1 MVQPTEESKKNSFDR
16 GEEPGVA
23 FIVLLTLLVFV
34 ILACCRRYKSKMKT
48 VKVLTM
54 DGKSDYTIAIRY
66 FARTELN
73 YKFNFVSKYE
83 QSSKYLLLCNVQ
95 SRIPDDL
102 EDTIKALGL
111 EGKRL
116 EENILVVAMHSSV
129 GRRQKPLPDIIGT
142 PDDPLYSLQL
152 TNVFYSGKTT
162 LSCPENEKAKHI
174 IADFLR

>member
-1 MVQPTEESKKNSFDR
+1 
-16 GEEPGVA
+16 
-23 FIVLLTLLVFV
+23 
-34 ILACCRRYKSKMKT
+34 
-48 VKVLTM
+48 M

-111 EGKRL
+111 EGRTKGFIKSLLVKSELSSLNCLIFVKINIGKKVSIKIERL
-116 EENILVVAMHSSV
+116 KL
-129 GRRQKPLPDIIGT
+129 
-142 PDDPLYSLQL
+142 
-152 TNVFYSGKTT
+152 
-162 LSCPENEKAKHI
+162 
-174 IADFLR
+174 

>member
-1 MVQPTEESKKNSFDR
+1 
-16 GEEPGVA
+16 
-23 FIVLLTLLVFV
+23 
-34 ILACCRRYKSKMKT
+34 
-48 VKVLTM
+48 M

-111 EGKRL
+111 EGRTKGFIKSL
-116 EENILVVAMHSSV
+116 LVKSELSSLNCLIFVKINI
-129 GRRQKPLPDIIGT
+129 G
-142 PDDPLYSLQL
+142 
-152 TNVFYSGKTT
+152 
-162 LSCPENEKAKHI
+162 EKVSIKIEA
-174 IADFLR
+174 